1 MGILVFLFTGFALTC
16 TCIRADGKSQVRKC
30 LGFFTADYLSS
41 LVYESAEQK
50 PKHCPTWDF
59 LSALTCIFETYL
71 HHLRETPPHM
81 WPKILNFKANFGLV
95 AEPMTKSRWALKK
108 TWTNSCRLLADGGT
122 AKPEGGDGHHGC
134 RRRNNHVRTRVIGIF
149 PGKYSQE
156 PERWW
161 W

>member
-1 MGILVFLFTGFALTC
+1 MYVPVSELMGSLKLGNVWVFSQLIICPPWSMNQLNKNPNIAQLETSYQLWPVYLRL
-16 TCIRADGKSQVRKC
+16 IRIISEKD
-30 LGFFTADYLSS
+30 D
-41 LVYESAEQK
+41 
-50 PKHCPTWDF
+50 
-59 LSALTCIFETYL
+59 
-71 HHLRETPPHM
+71 HM
-81 WPKILNFKANFGLV
+81 WPKILNFKASFGLV